1 MVSERRQHGN
11 SVRGRGFT
19 LIECLMS
26 LAISAILLVAVAVA
40 FNASLTNYRENE
52 DMFWALNNAR
62 QALMRM
68 TNEIRNAGY
77 YDESTFTWYGVSAT
91 DPNNQCT
98 LYKPDHEQILYEYRT
113 ADEKLYLVKP
123 ATNEEYVLCDNV
135 VNAVFTKITPNG
147 WDAKSVQISLTVESD
162 DSIDAYQCTLS
173 AAAMVRRMPEGL

>member
-1 MVSERRQHGN
+1 MG
-11 SVRGRGFT
+11 
-19 LIECLMS
+19 

-52 DMFWALNNAR
+52 DMFWAVNNAR

-77 YDESTFTWYGVSAT
+77 LDEFAIPPWMGVSAM

-98 LYKPDHEQILYEYRT
+98 VVKADHETIRYEFRS
-113 ADEKLYLVKP
+113 ADKKLYLIKP
-123 ATNEEYVLCDNV
+123 ATNAEYVLCDNV
-135 VNAVFTKITPNG
+135 IAAEFAKITENG
-147 WDAKSVQISLTVESD
+147 VDAKSVQISLTVESD
-162 DSIDAYQCTLS
+162 AQSDPYQCTLS